1 MRVFVMELWA
11 FMKEQ
16 KKFLFLPIIL
26 VLVFV
31 GGLIVWIQVL
41 PPAAIQDLHQGEMTH
56 EQSGPL
62 RVLHSNPRYFT
73 DGTGKAI
80 YLTGSHHWNN
90 LQDSGLEPIPI
101 FDYSAY
107 LDRLQQYNHNLV
119 RLWVSEQAAWHSRT
133 DEKVVH
139 DPLPYRRRG
148 PGTALDG
155 GLKFDLTELSEA
167 YFDRLRS
174 RVVAAGDR
182 GIYVAVMLFQGF
194 SIESKGRG
202 KGNPWPGHPYHSA
215 NNVNGMNG
223 DVDGDGEGTEV
234 HTLQVPAITALQEAY
249 VRKTIDTLNDLDNV
263 LYEISNES
271 HAHSEEWQYHMIT
284 YIKSYEAGK
293 PKQHP
298 VGMTVEQPGGDNSEL
313 TNSPADWISPN
324 NQPPQEEADAG
335 SVAKGAPA
343 QNDDYMSSPPVATG
357 KKVIVSDTDHLWG
370 LGGNSDWVWKSFLR
384 GLNPIFL
391 DPDPHQLERRVD
403 RVGLQNWESIRR
415 AMGYTLTFA
424 KRMDLAAMVPDPE
437 IASSGYCLAHDGE
450 EYLVYVPADED
461 GSVEKTVS
469 VDLSAAS
476 AALAVEWFN
485 PRTAETILAG
495 TIRGDTIKEFT
506 APFPGDAVLYIRA
519 QE

>member
-1 MRVFVMELWA
+1 MVVLLTLIAFINYGCMNWVVHRKATPTSKEARVA
-11 FMKEQ
+11 R
-16 KKFLFLPIIL
+16 
-26 VLVFV
+26 
-31 GGLIVWIQVL
+31 
-41 PPAAIQDLHQGEMTH
+41 
-56 EQSGPL
+56 GPL
-62 RVLHSNPRYFT
+62 RVLDSNPRYFT

-90 LQDSGLEPIPI
+90 LQDSGIEPIPI
-101 FDYSAY
+101 FDYSTY
-107 LDRLQQYNHNLV
+107 LDRLQKYNHNLV
-119 RLWVSEQAAWHSRT
+119 RLWVRESAAWASWT
-133 DEKVVH
+133 DEKVVY

-155 GLKFDLTELSEA
+155 GLKFDLTELSED

-194 SIESKGRG
+194 SIESKGRR
-202 KGNPWPGHPYHSA
+202 KGNPWRGHPYHSA

-234 HTLQVPAITALQEAY
+234 HTLQVPAITAFQEAY

-271 HAHSEEWQYHMIT
+271 HANSEDWQYHMIT
-284 YIKSYEAGK
+284 FIKSYEAGK

-298 VGMTVEQPGGDNSEL
+298 VGMTVEHPGGDNSEL

-324 NQPPQEEADAG
+324 NKPPKEDEDAG
-335 SVAKGAPA
+335 LVAKGADV
-343 QNDDYMSSPPVATG
+343 QSYDYKSSPPLANG
-357 KKVIVSDTDHLWG
+357 KKVILSDTDHLWG
-370 LGGNSDWVWKSFLR
+370 LGGNPDWVWKSFLR
-384 GLNPIFL
+384 GLNPIFM
-391 DPDPHQLERRVD
+391 DPDPNQSERHVD
-403 RVGLQNWESIRR
+403 RVNLPNWESVRS
-415 AMGYTLTFA
+415 AMGNTLTFA
-424 KRMDLAAMVPDPE
+424 KRMDLAAMVPDTE
-437 IASSGYCLAHDGE
+437 IASSGYCLANDGE
-450 EYLVYVPADED
+450 EYLVYLPADDE
-461 GSVEKTVS
+461 GSVGKTVS
-469 VDLSAAS
+469 VDLSAGS

-495 TIRGDTIKEFT
+495 TTRGGTINEFT
-506 APFPGDAVLYIRA
+506 APFPGAAVLYIRA